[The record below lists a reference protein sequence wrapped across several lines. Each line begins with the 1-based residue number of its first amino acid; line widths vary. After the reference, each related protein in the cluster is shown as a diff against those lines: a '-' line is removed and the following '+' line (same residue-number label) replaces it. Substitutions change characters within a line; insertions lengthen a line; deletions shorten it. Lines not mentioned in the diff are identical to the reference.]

1 MENGADHVLIL
12 GDRKKIGVKFDYLQS
27 YYDTALERFA
37 LKHKDK
43 SHDLKSLLRALLTS
57 DTMMSL
63 LVEIAQLKVF
73 SNEIHEEFKHKLTE
87 LGALKQ
93 LKYFYAI
100 PLGQLISALTQL
112 HVDMPTS
119 QWWENICKKVHDS
132 DYCCLKTS
140 EFLEGEGKISLILSG
155 RCNTFL
161 EVPLVGV
168 CPKNYVSIG
177 IDPVIGSAY

>member
-1 MENGADHVLIL
+1 MENGAEHLLIL
-12 GDRKKIGVKFDYLQS
+12 GDNKKTGLKFDYLQN
-27 YYDTALERFA
+27 YYDTALEKFA

-43 SHDLKSLLRALLTS
+43 NQDVKPLLRALLTS
-57 DTMMSL
+57 DTMMSM

-112 HVDMPTS
+112 HMDMPTS
-119 QWWENICKKVHDS
+119 QWWENICKRVHDS

-140 EFLEGEGKISLILSG
+140 EFLKDEGKISLIL
-155 RCNTFL
+155 N
-161 EVPLVGV
+161 
-168 CPKNYVSIG
+168 
-177 IDPVIGSAY
+177 